1 MLTTKNSIVTQ
12 RNHSHVGKTEF
23 YEDIDLEDR
32 EQNLD
37 FNNFLRDESLEQKFF
52 MTEKYLELKSDE
64 SLASIITSLILE
76 SDSILSS
83 SDVTNRIV
91 ELLEPMKQPVQYD
104 VVKYYL
110 NKEADKDNSP
120 ILKIRDDSYLNR
132 GKAQEIL
139 SLNIK
144 KQLRAQGFVI
154 SDKKISSPQEYSKD
168 QIRQLHLAARVEKY
182 QSLKKLLA
190 RKGSS
195 FVRHFADGSDIDLDN
210 LRPRIEEVHRGTW
223 QNDLFRYATLLWSVP
238 VSSGF
243 GRRTRFLV
251 WDDCNKKLIGLFA
264 LGDPVF
270 NLRCR
275 DNWIGWNSTDRE
287 KKLYNVMDIFVL
299 GSVPPY
305 NQLLGGKLVS
315 LLATSNEVREIIK
328 RKYRGK
334 RTIIE
339 GASKNPE
346 LALLTTGSA
355 LGKSS
360 IYDRVVYEKR
370 LLYQRI
376 GSSEGWG
383 HFHFTNDI
391 FEDIRFYLSLKHPGI
406 DSRYKFGQGP
416 NWKLRTIRTGLKELG
431 LSGELLKHG
440 INREIYG
447 IPLAHNF
454 REFLLGHEKK
464 LNRLDLPIQGLYEF
478 FKNRWLY
485 GRAER
490 KPEYREFRKESV
502 ENLITKNVSNFRED

>member
-1 MLTTKNSIVTQ
+1 MDSNV
-12 RNHSHVGKTEF
+12 
-23 YEDIDLEDR
+23 
-32 EQNLD
+32 
-37 FNNFLRDESLEQKFF
+37 FLRERQSAQKIF
-52 MTEKYLELKSDE
+52 MTTEYLQPETEGELI
-64 SLASIITSLILE
+64 SIITRIILE

-83 SDVTNRIV
+83 TDVLNRII
-91 ELLEPMKQPVQYD
+91 ELLKLTKQPFQYNI
-104 VVKYYL
+104 VKYYL
-110 NKEADKDNSP
+110 DKESDKDNSP
-120 ILKIRDDSYLNR
+120 ILKIRDDAYLSR
-132 GKAQEIL
+132 VKAQEIL
-139 SLNIK
+139 SFNIM
-144 KQLRAQGFVI
+144 KQIRAQGFVI
-154 SDKKISSPQEYSKD
+154 SNKKISSPREYNKD
-168 QIRQLHLAARVEKY
+168 QIRQLHLAARTEKY
-182 QSLKKLLA
+182 QSLNKLLT
-190 RKGSS
+190 RKESS
-195 FVRHFADGSDIDLDN
+195 LIGYFADGSDIDLDN
-210 LRPRIEEVHRGTW
+210 LRPRIEEVHTGTW

-251 WDDCNKKLIGLFA
+251 WDDSNNKLIGLFA

-270 NLRCR
+270 NLSCR
-275 DNWIGWNSTDRE
+275 DNWIGWNSKDRE
-287 KKLYNVMDIFVL
+287 KRLYNVMDIFVL

-328 RKYRGK
+328 RKYIGK
-334 RTIIE
+334 RTIIDNTF
-339 GASKNPE
+339 KNPE

-376 GSSEGWG
+376 GTSEGWG

-391 FEDIRFYLSLKHPGI
+391 FEDIRFYLSLKHKGM

-416 NWKLRTIRTGLKELG
+416 NWKLRTVRIGLKELG
-431 LSGELLKHG
+431 LSGDLLKHG

-454 REFLLGHEKK
+454 RDFLLGHENK
-464 LNRLDLPIQGLYEF
+464 LQTFNLPTKDLYEF

-490 KPEYREFRKESV
+490 KPEFLDFSKESV
-502 ENLITKNVSNFRED
+502 KSLIRNNGVNKMRD

>member
-1 MLTTKNSIVTQ
+1 MTNKNPTTHQ
-12 RNHSHVGKTEF
+12 RNYSKVGKTEI
-23 YEDIDLEDR
+23 YGDIDLEDYR
-32 EQNLD
+32 QNLV
-37 FNNFLRDESLEQKFF
+37 FYNFSRDANFEHN
-52 MTEKYLELKSDE
+52 
-64 SLASIITSLILE
+64 SLITEEYPEFKKNE
-76 SDSILSS
+76 SIVPIINRLILDNDTILSS
-83 SDVTNRIV
+83 IDVTDRIV
-91 ELLEPMKQPVQYD
+91 ELVEPMKQNIQYD
-104 VVKYYL
+104 VVKYL
-110 NKEADKDNSP
+110 LDKEAKKENGP
-120 ILKIRDDSYLNR
+120 ILKIKDDAYLNR
-132 GKAQEIL
+132 GRAQEIL
-139 SLNIK
+139 SLNIE
-144 KQLRAQGFVI
+144 KQLRAQGFVL
-154 SDKKISSPQEYSKD
+154 SDKKIRSPQEYNKD
-168 QIRQLHLAARVEKY
+168 QIRQLHQAARFEKY
-182 QSLKKLLA
+182 QLLKKLLA
-190 RKGSS
+190 KKESS
-195 FVRHFADGSDIDLDN
+195 FIGHFADGSEIDIDN
-210 LRPRIEEVHRGTW
+210 LRPRIEEVHTGTW

-251 WDDCNKKLIGLFA
+251 WDESNEKLIGLFA

-270 NLRCR
+270 NLSCR
-275 DNWIGWNSTDRE
+275 DNWIGWSSIDRE
-287 KKLYNVMDIFVL
+287 KRLYNVMDIFIL

-315 LLATSNEVREIIK
+315 LIAASNEVREIIK
-328 RKYRGK
+328 RKYKGK

-339 GASKNPE
+339 GLSKNPE

-376 GSSEGWG
+376 GTSEGWG

-391 FEDIRFYLSLKHPGI
+391 FEDIRFYLSLKHPGM

-416 NWKLRTIRTGLKELG
+416 NWKLRTVRKGLKELG
-431 LSGELLKHG
+431 LSGELLRHG

-447 IPLAHNF
+447 IPLAQNF

-464 LNRLDLPIQGLYEF
+464 LNTLDLPLQDLYVF

-490 KPEYREFRKESV
+490 KPEYREFTKGTVKS
-502 ENLITKNVSNFRED
+502 LITKSVTNERED

>member
-1 MLTTKNSIVTQ
+1 MI
-12 RNHSHVGKTEF
+12 H
-23 YEDIDLEDR
+23 ID
-32 EQNLD
+32 
-37 FNNFLRDESLEQKFF
+37 
-52 MTEKYLELKSDE
+52 EKYFEPKIDKS
-64 SLASIITSLILE
+64 LTSILIKLIQE

-83 SDVTNRIV
+83 NDVTNLIS
-91 ELLEPMKQPVQYD
+91 ELLEPMKQSAQYNI
-104 VVKYYL
+104 VKYYL
-110 NKEADKDNSP
+110 NKEAEKDNSP
-120 ILKIRDDSYLNR
+120 ILKIRDDAYLNR
-132 GKAQEIL
+132 DKAQEII

-154 SDKKISSPQEYSKD
+154 SDKKISIPREYNKD
-168 QIRQLHLAARVEKY
+168 QIRQLHLIARYEKY

-190 RKGSS
+190 KKESY
-195 FVRHFADGSDIDLDN
+195 FINNFADGIDIDLDN
-210 LRPRIEEVHRGTW
+210 LRPKIEEVHTGTW

-251 WDDCNKKLIGLFA
+251 WDESNMKLIGLFA

-270 NLRCR
+270 NLSCR
-275 DNWIGWNSTDRE
+275 DNWIGWNKIDRE
-287 KKLYNVMDIFVL
+287 NRLYNVMDIFIL

-315 LLATSNEVREIIK
+315 LLATSNEVRDIITH
-328 RKYRGK
+328 KYRGK
-334 RTIIE
+334 KTIIE
-339 GASKNPE
+339 GVYKNPE

-360 IYDRVVYEKR
+360 IYDRVVYEKQ

-376 GSSEGWG
+376 GTSEGWG
-383 HFHFTNDI
+383 HFHFTSDI
-391 FEDIRFYLSLKHPGI
+391 FEDIRFYLSLKHLGM

-416 NWKLRTIRTGLKELG
+416 NWKLRTVRMGLKELG
-431 LSGELLKHG
+431 LSGDLLKHG

-447 IPLAHNF
+447 IPLAYNF
-454 REFLLGHEKK
+454 REFLLGNEKK
-464 LNRLDLPIQGLYEF
+464 LDRLDLPLKDLYGF

-490 KPEYREFRKESV
+490 KPEYREFTKETVKSM
-502 ENLITKNVSNFRED
+502 ITKNLANLGEE

>member
-1 MLTTKNSIVTQ
+1 MTSETQ
-12 RNHSHVGKTEF
+12 REKLTAKILELKERYEGINFDEPIQELEF
-23 YEDIDLEDR
+23 D
-32 EQNLD
+32 
-37 FNNFLRDESLEQKFF
+37 NFSRDESLEHKIHI
-52 MTEKYLELKSDE
+52 TEKFLEPEIDAPLS
-64 SLASIITSLILE
+64 SIIIRLILE

-83 SDVTNRIV
+83 KDVAEQIV
-91 ELLEPMKQPVQYD
+91 ELLNPMKQSVEYD
-104 VVKYYL
+104 IVKNYL
-110 NKEADKDNSP
+110 NKEAAKDNGP
-120 ILKIRDDSYLNR
+120 ILKIREDAYLNR

-144 KQLRAQGFVI
+144 RQLRAQGFVI
-154 SDKKISSPQEYSKD
+154 SDKKISSLPNYNKD
-168 QIRQLHLAARVEKY
+168 QIRHLHLTARAEKY
-182 QSLKKLLA
+182 ESLKNLIE
-190 RKGSS
+190 RKEPALI
-195 FVRHFADGSDIDLDN
+195 RHFADGSDIEIDN
-210 LRPRIEEVHRGTW
+210 LRPKIEEVHTGTW

-251 WDDCNKKLIGLFA
+251 WDESNKKLVGLFA

-270 NLRCR
+270 NLNCR
-275 DNWIGWNSTDRE
+275 DNWIGWNSVDRE

-328 RKYRGK
+328 RKYIGK

-360 IYDRVVYEKR
+360 IYDRVVYEKQ

-376 GSSEGWG
+376 GTSEGWG

-391 FEDIRFYLSLKHPGI
+391 FEDIRFYLSDKHPGM

-416 NWKLRTIRTGLKELG
+416 NWKLRTVRKGLKELG

-447 IPLAHNF
+447 IPLAYNF
-454 REFLLGHEKK
+454 REFLLSQEKK
-464 LNRLDLPIQGLYEF
+464 LNKFDLPIRRLSDY

-490 KPEYREFRKESV
+490 KPEYREFTKESV
-502 ENLITKNVSNFRED
+502 KSLIRKNVSNSKEE